1 MVQAIVLQLLFGMD
15 RLTGFVRRLWD
26 RALRLSRRPPHAV
39 LARGRALAAVPL
51 LVVPLALMMLPVPRA
66 WCAPAAGTSA
76 PGGASSA
83 MGTNSPIGTN
93 SATGAGSTAGR
104 PVPAAP
110 IRAASI
116 PPHLPFY
123 IARKANR
130 TVYVL
135 GTLHAAMPSD
145 YPVNLPFRPAI
156 LDALKRSTMLAF
168 ELSPDDLVVSQ
179 NDVTRYGV
187 CAKPCLPK
195 QLPDE
200 LWKRLQWRLRDNQ
213 EALTEI
219 QKMRPWLAALL
230 IETYDSLASGLQT
243 EYGTEAQLENIYT
256 KDPIIGLETLSD
268 QMRAFT
274 GLSSAEQWEML
285 AQDLSQ
291 TPQQNAADMRQ
302 LHALW
307 RDGDADRLAAWNTA
321 RSQRLSQSPEL
332 SNALDEKILFRRN
345 RRFAR
350 RIAQLSLPDRP
361 LFVAV
366 GVLHL
371 GGPRGVL
378 AKLRENGFKVQ
389 PG

>member
-1 MVQAIVLQLLFGMD
+1 VQAIVLQLLIGMD
-15 RLTGFVRRLWD
+15 RLTGFARRLSGG
-26 RALRLSRRPPHAV
+26 A
-39 LARGRALAAVPL
+39 GCALAALVVLVVFPL
-51 LVVPLALMMLPVPRA
+51 LLLAPPA
-66 WCAPAAGTSA
+66 WGAPAGGVGGQVAPAA
-76 PGGASSA
+76 PL
-83 MGTNSPIGTN
+83 P
-93 SATGAGSTAGR
+93 
-104 PVPAAP
+104 
-110 IRAASI
+110 AASI

-135 GTLHAAMPSD
+135 GTLHAAMPAD

-200 LWKRLQWRLRDNQ
+200 LWKRLQWRLRDNP

-256 KDPIIGLETLSD
+256 KYPIIGLETLSD

-350 RIAQLSLPDRP
+350 RIAQLSLPERP

>member
-1 MVQAIVLQLLFGMD
+1 MLQI
-15 RLTGFVRRLWD
+15 LTGLNRLASLGRRLRD
-26 RALRLSRRPPHAV
+26 AAACLLM
-39 LARGRALAAVPL
+39 GALALSMAFL
-51 LVVPLALMMLPVPRA
+51 LAPEA
-66 WCAPAAGTSA
+66 WAASPAATTAASA
-76 PGGASSA
+76 A
-83 MGTNSPIGTN
+83 
-93 SATGAGSTAGR
+93 SATTSG
-104 PVPAAP
+104 PVS
-110 IRAASI
+110 AASI

-130 TVYVL
+130 TVFVL

-145 YPVNLPFRPAI
+145 YPANLPFRPAI
-156 LDALKRSTMLAF
+156 LDALKRSTLLAF
-168 ELSPDDLVVSQ
+168 EISPDDLVVSQ

-187 CAKPCLPK
+187 CDTPCLPK
-195 QLPDE
+195 QLPAE
-200 LWKRLQWRLRDNQ
+200 LWKRLQWRLRDNP

-243 EYGTEAQLENIYT
+243 EYGTEAQLENIAA

-274 GLSSAEQWEML
+274 GLNYAEQWEML

-307 RDGDADRLAAWNTA
+307 RDGDADRLAAWSAA
-321 RSQRLSQSPEL
+321 RSQRLAQSPEL

-345 RRFAR
+345 RHFAR
-350 RIAQLSLPDRP
+350 RIAQLALPERP

-378 AKLRENGFKVQ
+378 AKLRENGFTVQ